1 MHNYKKLVVRQRAY
15 RLGLELIRATRGFE
29 APMRFTLGDQ
39 ISRAAIS
46 VPSNIAEG
54 SSRGTTKEF
63 RRFLGIAMGSA
74 CELETQIMLARDLD
88 LVPTDVASQHLREL
102 VEIQRMLHSLR
113 TRREG

>member
-1 MHNYKKLVVRQRAY
+1 VHNYKKLVVWQRAY
-15 RLGLELIRATRGFE
+15 RLGLELVRATRLFE
-29 APMRFTLGDQ
+29 PPMRFTLGDQ

-63 RRFLGIAMGSA
+63 KRFLGIALGSA
-74 CELETQIMLARDLD
+74 CELETQIMLARDLN
-88 LVPTDVASQHLREL
+88 LVPKEAASHHLREL

-113 TRREG
+113 SRSEG